1 MITLYHSPF
10 TRSHLIR
17 FALEELELPHELR
30 RIDVS
35 KGEHKAPAYLAL
47 NPLGQLPTLT
57 DGGVTLC
64 EAAAITLHLAD
75 RAAERGLAP
84 AVGSPERAPY
94 YHWVVFS
101 VASELLVLSKI
112 ALHAR
117 VLPEPLRVP
126 AVESAGRS
134 EWAAVARAL
143 TLGVQGK
150 QFLLGDRFSMADVL
164 CGGALSLANVLGVL
178 SPHPELVA
186 YFGRVSDRPAFGR
199 AYADAVSS

>member
-1 MITLYHSPF
+1 MVTLYHSPF

-64 EAAAITLHLAD
+64 EAAAIALHLAD
-75 RAAERGLAP
+75 RAAER
-84 AVGSPERAPY
+84 
-94 YHWVVFS
+94 
-101 VASELLVLSKI
+101 
-112 ALHAR
+112 
-117 VLPEPLRVP
+117 
-126 AVESAGRS
+126 
-134 EWAAVARAL
+134 
-143 TLGVQGK
+143 
-150 QFLLGDRFSMADVL
+150 
-164 CGGALSLANVLGVL
+164 
-178 SPHPELVA
+178 ELVA

-199 AYADAVSS
+199 AYADPRCRRERPP